1 MKQLIQRAQQRAA
14 KAALEWNVSML
25 VSSGT
30 RRGTRHG
37 RWVASL
43 AVACLGIFGVGSLMS
58 QGVLAAN
65 IMLSDKPFTMRANQI
80 KGSGF
85 GAYVNQANSFSGP
98 QTAIRASIAQAEV
111 DGLCG
116 VIEHTVAGQTF
127 YLVIKSGPPLRADG
141 TPTPDLDPA
150 LLIRATNL
158 TMEANEL
165 KTTGTGKTRIDNAVL
180 GIAPG
185 SIRIPTGPNGEI
197 QPMDTTSPFGTPAA
211 PGGFGIQ
218 GSGLDANG
226 EVTRQ
231 GTIIMPGVEAKAI
244 GGELLG
250 SLEMPNIS
258 FAIKTSAPSATCN

>member
-1 MKQLIQRAQQRAA
+1 MRDRI
-14 KAALEWNVSML
+14 KAVVTTWNDDML
-25 VSSGT
+25 TQSDT
-30 RRGTRHG
+30 RRGTRRG
-37 RWVASL
+37 RWL
-43 AVACLGIFGVGSLMS
+43 AALSVSAAGVFGIGTLMS

-65 IMLSDKPFTMRANQI
+65 IMLSDKPFTLRSNQI

-98 QTAIRASIAQAEV
+98 QTAIRASVAQAEV
-111 DGLCG
+111 DGMCG
-116 VIEHTVAGQTF
+116 VIEHTVAGQSF
-127 YLVIKSGPPLRADG
+127 YLVIKSGTPLRADG
-141 TPTPDLDPA
+141 TPTPNIDPSQ
-150 LLIRATNL
+150 LIRATNL

-165 KTTGTGKTRIDNAVL
+165 KTTGTGKTRIDNAIL

-197 QPMDTTSPFGTPAA
+197 QPMDTTSPFGTPAQ

-218 GSGLDANG
+218 GSGIDANG
-226 EVTRQ
+226 DVTRQ
-231 GTIIMPGVEAKAI
+231 GTVIMPGVEAKAI

-258 FAIKTSAPSATCN
+258 FAIKTSAPSATCE

>member
-1 MKQLIQRAQQRAA
+1 MKQLVTRARRRAVSA
-14 KAALEWNVSML
+14 TLDWNVSML
-25 VSSGT
+25 VSSSSP
-30 RRGTRHG
+30 RGTRPG
-37 RWVASL
+37 RWLVAL
-43 AVACLGIFGVGSLMS
+43 ALSALGILGVGSLMS

-116 VIEHTVAGQTF
+116 VIEHTVAGQSF

-141 TPTPDLDPA
+141 SPTPNLDPS

-165 KTTGTGKTRIDNAVL
+165 KTTGNGKTRIDNAIL

-197 QPMDTTSPFGTPAA
+197 QPMDTTSPFGTPAQ

-218 GSGLDANG
+218 GSGIDANG
-226 EVTRQ
+226 DVTRQ
-231 GTIIMPGVEAKAI
+231 GTVIMPGVEAKAI